1 MVLAS
6 ATVDVIRP
14 STPRK
19 LGLFSVN
26 VWGQPPHDE
35 KRIYEI
41 LAPNDTLAAQEGIRR
56 FVKEMER
63 ISVEGG

>member
-6 ATVDVIRP
+6 AIVDIIRP
-14 STPRK
+14 STPTK

-26 VWGQPPHDE
+26 VWGQPPYDE
-35 KRIYEI
+35 KRVYEI

-56 FVKEMER
+56 FVDEMER